1 MAFNLLILV
10 SEKKLKLRTRLHP
23 QFLSLGY
30 ACWQIQLH
38 WNEELRKSLHKFVQR
53 HESNL
58 HYLSSKTSNYS
69 KPSLCRMPLETIHL
83 MFQECA
89 IRLKLWPGLLTQL
102 SSLLV
107 RSFRLVVVAGA
118 PAEDSY
124 VGSKMGTQSAKS
136 EVISL
141 WTTYGWI

>member
-23 QFLSLGY
+23 RFLSLGY

-38 WNEELRKSLHKFVQR
+38 WNEELNRSLHKFVQR
-53 HESNL
+53 HEANL
-58 HYLSSKTSNYS
+58 HYLPSKTSNYS
-69 KPSLCRMPLETIHL
+69 KPSFCRMPMETIHL

-102 SSLLV
+102 SSLLA
-107 RSFRLVVVAGA
+107 RSFRLVVVAAA